1 MAQATDGDKVRVHYT
16 GTLNDGTIFD
26 SSEEVA
32 SECGDNCGCDD
43 HSNDCAE
50 HDCGC
55 GNSQGPLEFV
65 IGGGNLIPK
74 FEQAVIGLAP
84 GESVKVSIAAE
95 DAYGTKRDEMIA
107 IIERSEIPA
116 DINPNPGDQ
125 MEVILQDG
133 SPMPVMVVDV
143 TETTITLDGNHPLA
157 GMDLN
162 FDIRLVE
169 IL

>member
-1 MAQATDGDKVRVHYT
+1 MAQAKNGDKVRVHYV
-16 GTLNDGTIFD
+16 GTLEDGTVFD
-26 SSEEVA
+26 ASEETQ
-32 SECGDNCGCDD
+32 CGDDCGCED
-43 HSNDCAE
+43 HDNDCSD

-55 GNSQGPLEFV
+55 GGHGPLEFV
-65 IGGGNLIPK
+65 IGQGSLIPK
-74 FEQAVIGLAP
+74 FEQAVIGLSP
-84 GESVKVSIAAE
+84 GESIKVAISAE
-95 DAYGTKRDEMIA
+95 DAYGSRSDSMIA

-116 DINPNPGDQ
+116 DVNPNPGDQ

-133 SPMPVMVVDV
+133 SPMPVLVTDV

-169 IL
+169 IV

>member
-1 MAQATDGDKVRVHYT
+1 MAQAKKGDRVRVHYT
-16 GTLNDGTIFD
+16 GTLADGTIFD
-26 SSEEVA
+26 SSEETA
-32 SECGDNCGCDD
+32 SECGDDCGCDE
-43 HSNDCAE
+43 HANDCSD

-55 GNSQGPLEFV
+55 GNSSGPLEFV
-65 IGGGNLIPK
+65 IGDGNLIPK
-74 FEQAVIGLAP
+74 FEQAVIGLSP
-84 GESVKVSIAAE
+84 GESIKVSIIAE
-95 DAYGTKRDEMIA
+95 EAYGKKIEEMIA

-133 SPMPVMVVDV
+133 SPMPVLVTEV

-162 FDIRLVE
+162 FDIRLME
-169 IL
+169 IV